1 MLTKGSIHRCVLVKV
16 GILPWETMRRGSDQ
30 IPTFLEPRLAFRGY
44 ISFFGILQH
53 QLFHE
58 CNTYLTVGQHYFTC
72 FTGRQDKPCSSWVKK
87 WNPWVLFCSSP
98 CHKLTRQVLQISR
111 FRRKFPLVL
120 LTRSS
125 WLNCALQGDAYEV
138 EKAILNKCA
147 SAVYW
152 LIIWRKWLELV
163 STESL

>member
-1 MLTKGSIHRCVLVKV
+1 MLTKGSIHKGVWDFVPT
-16 GILPWETMRRGSDQ
+16 GRRGSYQ

-44 ISFFGILQH
+44 ICFFGILQH

-58 CNTYLTVGQHYFTC
+58 CNTFLTEGQHFFTC

-125 WLNCALQGDAYEV
+125 WLNCAFPGDAYEA
-138 EKAILNKCA
+138 EKAILKNVLKLC
-147 SAVYW
+147 
-152 LIIWRKWLELV
+152 
-163 STESL
+163 TGSLYGGDGWNL